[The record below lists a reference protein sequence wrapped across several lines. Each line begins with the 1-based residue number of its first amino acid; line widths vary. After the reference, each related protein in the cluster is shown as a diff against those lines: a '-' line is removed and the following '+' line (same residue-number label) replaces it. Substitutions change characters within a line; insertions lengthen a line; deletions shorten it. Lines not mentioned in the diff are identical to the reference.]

1 MSFEK
6 VSFLNSDGQELSA
19 RLELPSDQAPH
30 SYAIFAHCF
39 TCNKNLS
46 AVRNIARAMN
56 EKGIA
61 VLRFDFTGLGESE
74 GEFEETNFS
83 SNVTDL
89 LCASSFLSENY
100 KAPSLLIG
108 HSLGGA
114 AVIFAA
120 EKLENVIAVATIG
133 APSAPQHVQHLFQSG
148 LEEIAENGKAEVAI
162 GGRPF
167 TIKKDFIDDLE
178 TKTMELTLKNLRKPF
193 LVIHSPQDETV
204 GIQNAREL
212 YQYAHHPKSFISI
225 DNADHLL
232 SRKEDSV
239 YVGNVIA
246 GWAERY
252 LEIPEKENL
261 STPHQVAV
269 SIGNEGFTSE
279 VIAGNHRL
287 TADEPKDF
295 GGNDFG
301 PSPYDFVA
309 SGLGACTA
317 MTMRMY
323 AERKKWNLQKVI
335 VHVNH
340 GKEHAMDAQEENT
353 PQRKI
358 DVFKREI
365 EIYGELDESQRQ
377 RLMQIADKCPVHK
390 TLEANAKIETKIKA

>member
-6 VSFLNSDGQELSA
+6 VIFFNSDGQELSA
-19 RLELPSDQAPH
+19 RLEMPSNQAAH

-46 AVRNIARAMN
+46 AVRNISRALN
-56 EKGIA
+56 SKGIA

-74 GEFEETNFS
+74 GDFEETNFS
-83 SNVTDL
+83 SNVGDL
-89 LCASSFLSENY
+89 VCASNFLADNY
-100 KAPSLLIG
+100 EAPSLLIG

-120 EKLENVIAVATIG
+120 EQLDNIKAVATIG
-133 APSAPQHVQHLFQSG
+133 APSSPAHVQHLFNSG
-148 LEEIAENGKAEVAI
+148 IDEIKKTGKAEVSI

-178 TKTMELTLKNLRKPF
+178 SKTMESTLKNLRKPIII
-193 LVIHSPQDETV
+193 LHSPQDATV
-204 GIQNAREL
+204 GIQNAKEL
-212 YQYAHHPKSFISI
+212 YLYAHHPKSFISI
-225 DNADHLL
+225 DKADHLL

-252 LEIPEKENL
+252 LEIPVRVPL
-261 STPHQVAV
+261 TTPHQVAV
-269 SIGNEGFTSE
+269 SIGNDGFTSE
-279 VIAGNHRL
+279 VVAGNHL
-287 TADEPKDF
+287 MMADEPKDF
-295 GGNDFG
+295 GGNDYG
-301 PSPYDFVA
+301 PSPYDYVA

-317 MTMRMY
+317 MTMKMY
-323 AERKKWNLQKVI
+323 AERKKWDLQKVI

-340 GKEHAMDAQEENT
+340 GKEHATDAQEENL

-365 EIYGELDESQRQ
+365 EIFGELDEKQRQ

-390 TLEANAKIETKIKA
+390 TLEASSIIETIEK